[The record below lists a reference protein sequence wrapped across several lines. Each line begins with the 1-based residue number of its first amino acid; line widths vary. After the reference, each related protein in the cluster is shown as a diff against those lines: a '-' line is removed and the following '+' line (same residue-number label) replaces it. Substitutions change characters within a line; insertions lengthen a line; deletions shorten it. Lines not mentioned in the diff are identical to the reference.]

1 MLGCLYDSVLNT
13 IKDKRVKNFHK
24 NKLWCHSKVT
34 DSKHR
39 SIYCKPLSTRESSE
53 TLKDIIVA
61 QPIKTPGDSGLQHLL
76 STVEISLWDTT
87 FAIKKLKLRILKIDS
102 DLKL

>member
-1 MLGCLYDSVLNT
+1 MTAYLIQLKTKESRIFIKTNYGVTVRWQTVNIGLFIASLYQ
-13 IKDKRVKNFHK
+13 
-24 NKLWCHSKVT
+24 
-34 DSKHR
+34 
-39 SIYCKPLSTRESSE
+39 PESSE